1 MDEGSVERSPVER
14 HVKRAMIDEE
24 GGYGKPLSRRQRQ
37 TRRTLEAYLR
47 AGVVPRYM
55 QRLREIEQ
63 ERRRQAAWLE
73 RIYRALRERF
83 AGDPKG
89 FERTWRERARTWN
102 FERVN
107 QLVREHNEWYPIER
121 QLPMD
126 PRTRDYV
133 LVRGLSYRR
142 EELGPEWVLERFPP
156 ELEEADADVGKAA
169 RR

>member
-1 MDEGSVERSPVER
+1 
-14 HVKRAMIDEE
+14 MIDEE

-55 QRLREIEQ
+55 QRLREIDQ
-63 ERRRQAAWLE
+63 ETRRQTAWLE
-73 RIYRALRERF
+73 RAYRQLRDRCADDPEDF
-83 AGDPKG
+83 ARK
-89 FERTWRERARTWN
+89 WRSTAESWN
-102 FERVN
+102 FQGLN

-133 LVRGLSYRR
+133 QIQGRSYRR
-142 EELGPEWVLERFPP
+142 AEVDRDWVLERFPADV
-156 ELEEADADVGKAA
+156 ADAA
-169 RR
+169 

>member
-1 MDEGSVERSPVER
+1 MDEPRDEEPVESSPVER

-24 GGYGKPLSRRQRQ
+24 SGYGKPLSRRQRQ

-63 ERRRQAAWLE
+63 ERGRQTARLE
-73 RIYRALRERF
+73 RVYRDMRERF
-83 AGDPKG
+83 ANDPEG
-89 FERTWRERARTWN
+89 FARNWTERAHTWN
-102 FERVN
+102 FDRLN
-107 QLVREHNEWYPIER
+107 QLVHEHNEWYPIER

-133 LVRGLSYRR
+133 KVRGRSYRR
-142 EELGPEWVLERFPP
+142 DQLGPEWVLERFPP
-156 ELEEADADVGKAA
+156 RLDDSA
-169 RR
+169 

>member
-1 MDEGSVERSPVER
+1 MAEEPLDQSPVER
-14 HVKRAMIDEE
+14 HVKRAMIDDET
-24 GGYGKPLSRRQRQ
+24 GYGKPLSRRQRQ

-63 ERRRQAAWLE
+63 QRGRHSVRLE
-73 RIYRALRERF
+73 RVYRDLRERC
-83 AGDPKG
+83 AGDPEG
-89 FERTWRERARTWN
+89 FERRWRETAARWD
-102 FERVN
+102 FSAVN

-133 LVRGLSYRR
+133 KVRGRSYRR
-142 EELGPEWVLERFPP
+142 DELGPEWVLERFPP
-156 ELEEADADVGKAA
+156 RLGDADAA
-169 RR
+169 

>member
-1 MDEGSVERSPVER
+1 MDEDQLERSPVER

-24 GGYGKPLSRRQRQ
+24 SGYGKPLSRRQRQ
-37 TRRTLEAYLR
+37 TRRTLESYLR

-63 ERRRQAAWLE
+63 ERRRQTSWLE
-73 RIYRALRERF
+73 RAYRQVRDRSGGD
-83 AGDPKG
+83 AGE
-89 FERTWRERARTWN
+89 FERRWRTTAATWN
-102 FERVN
+102 FERHN

-133 LVRGLSYRR
+133 QIQGRSYRR
-142 EELGPEWVLERFPP
+142 DELGPDWVLERFPP
-156 ELEEADADVGKAA
+156 RLGDADAA
-169 RR
+169 

>member
-1 MDEGSVERSPVER
+1 MSDEPLERSPVER
-14 HVKRAMIDEE
+14 HVERAMIDETS
-24 GGYGKPLSRRQRQ
+24 GYGKPLSRRQRQ

-63 ERRRQAAWLE
+63 ERRRQTQWLE
-73 RIYRALRERF
+73 RAYRQLRERC
-83 AGDPKG
+83 AGDAEE
-89 FERTWRERARTWN
+89 FERRWRATATSWDFGRL
-102 FERVN
+102 N

-133 LVRGLSYRR
+133 KIQGRSYRR
-142 EELGPEWVLERFPP
+142 DELGPEWVLDRFPP
-156 ELEEADADVGKAA
+156 RLGDVDAA
-169 RR
+169 

>member
-1 MDEGSVERSPVER
+1 MDEARDEGPVESSPVER
-14 HVKRAMIDEE
+14 HVRRAMIDEE

-63 ERRRQAAWLE
+63 ERRRQSAWLE
-73 RIYRALRERF
+73 RAYETLRERH
-83 AGDPKG
+83 AGDPEG
-89 FERTWRERARTWN
+89 FARAWDERARNWN
-102 FERVN
+102 FDRINERVR
-107 QLVREHNEWYPIER
+107 QHNEWYPIER

-133 LVRGLSYRR
+133 KVRGRSFRR
-142 EELGPEWVLERFPP
+142 EELGPEWVLERFPAR
-156 ELEEADADVGKAA
+156 LDDADAA
-169 RR
+169 

>member
-1 MDEGSVERSPVER
+1 MEEAPDEGQVERSPVER

-37 TRRTLEAYLR
+37 TRRTLESYLR

-63 ERRRQAAWLE
+63 ERQRQTAWLE
-73 RIYRALRERF
+73 RAYRNLCERCGDDVETF
-83 AGDPKG
+83 A
-89 FERTWRERARTWN
+89 RTWRERAHSWN
-102 FERVN
+102 FDRIN

-133 LVRGLSYRR
+133 KVRGRSYTRD
-142 EELGPEWVLERFPP
+142 ELGPEWVLERFPAEP
-156 ELEEADADVGKAA
+156 SA
-169 RR
+169 

>member
-1 MDEGSVERSPVER
+1 MDGDRPESSPVER

-37 TRRTLEAYLR
+37 TRRTLESYLR
-47 AGVVPRYM
+47 TGVVPRYM

-63 ERRRQAAWLE
+63 ERRRQTAWLE
-73 RIYRALRERF
+73 RAYRQLRERC
-83 AGDPKG
+83 AGDPDG
-89 FERTWRERARTWN
+89 FAQRWTEIARRWRFDRL
-102 FERVN
+102 N

-133 LVRGLSYRR
+133 QVRGRSYRR
-142 EELGPEWVLERFPP
+142 EELGPEWVLERFPAR
-156 ELEEADADVGKAA
+156 LDDADAA
-169 RR
+169 

>member
-1 MDEGSVERSPVER
+1 MDDDRDERSPVER

-63 ERRRQAAWLE
+63 ERRRQTAWIE
-73 RIYRALRERF
+73 RAYGQARERSG
-83 AGDPKG
+83 GDAEA
-89 FERTWRERARTWN
+89 FRRRWTDVARRWS
-102 FERVN
+102 FDRHN

-133 LVRGLSYRR
+133 LVRGRSYRR
-142 EELGPEWVLERFPP
+142 DELGPEWVLERFPAR
-156 ELEEADADVGKAA
+156 LEDADAA
-169 RR
+169 

>member
-1 MDEGSVERSPVER
+1 MDDGPLESSPVER

-24 GGYGKPLSRRQRQ
+24 SGYGKPLSRRQRQ

-63 ERRRQAAWLE
+63 ERKRQTAWLE
-73 RIYRALRERF
+73 RAYGDLRDRC
-83 AGDPKG
+83 AGDAEA
-89 FERTWRERARTWN
+89 FARRWRDTARSWN
-102 FERVN
+102 FERLN
-107 QLVREHNEWYPIER
+107 RLVREHNEWYPIER

-133 LVRGLSYRR
+133 KIQGRSYRR
-142 EELGPEWVLERFPP
+142 DELGPEWVLERFPA
-156 ELEEADADVGKAA
+156 ELGDADAA
-169 RR
+169 

>member
-1 MDEGSVERSPVER
+1 
-14 HVKRAMIDEE
+14 MIDEE

-63 ERRRQAAWLE
+63 ERRRQTAWLE
-73 RIYRALRERF
+73 RAYHQLSERY
-83 AGDPKG
+83 AGDPEG
-89 FERTWRERARTWN
+89 FAERWRDTAESWN
-102 FERVN
+102 FDRLN

-133 LVRGLSYRR
+133 QIQGRSYRR
-142 EELGPEWVLERFPP
+142 DELGADWVLSRFPP
-156 ELEEADADVGKAA
+156 
-169 RR
+169 RQ

>member
-1 MDEGSVERSPVER
+1 MDETRDEGQVESSPVER

-37 TRRTLEAYLR
+37 TRRTLESYLR

-63 ERRRQAAWLE
+63 ERGRQTAWLE
-73 RIYRALRERF
+73 RAYRSLRERCGDDAEGF
-83 AGDPKG
+83 A
-89 FERTWRERARTWN
+89 RAWRERAQTWN
-102 FERVN
+102 FERLN
-107 QLVREHNEWYPIER
+107 KLVREHNEWYPIER

-133 LVRGLSYRR
+133 KVRGRSYTR
-142 EELGPEWVLERFPP
+142 EELGPDWVLEQFPA
-156 ELEEADADVGKAA
+156 E
-169 RR
+169 

>member
-1 MDEGSVERSPVER
+1 MDEARDEGPVETTPVER

-24 GGYGKPLSRRQRQ
+24 GGYGKPLSRRQRK

-63 ERRRQAAWLE
+63 ERRRHAARLE
-73 RIYRALRERF
+73 WVYRELRERY
-83 AGDPKG
+83 AGDPDG
-89 FERTWRERARTWN
+89 FARQWTERARTWD
-102 FERVN
+102 FRAFN
-107 QLVREHNEWYPIER
+107 QLVHEHNEWYPIER

-133 LVRGLSYRR
+133 KIRGRSYRR
-142 EELGPEWVLERFPP
+142 DELGADWVLDRFPP
-156 ELEEADADVGKAA
+156 RAD
-169 RR
+169 